1 MHFRADESLCRG
13 TQLWNQVR
21 FWSSSPPNM
30 SEWHIREFIHIYLT
44 DSLLSYIFVTLLQ
57 LCAWLSDNEG
67 RFKPRIM
74 DGDCS
79 GTATNK
85 ETLRA
90 YVQSEINTYLRV
102 PASTG
107 TSEVTWRKW
116 KCMIL
121 FVDTIFYILLFRV
134 GLSQLSCPPPHSQVR
149 QRGYLTPERLT
160 SCPGPFC
167 CVWTWRGVD
176 LEQRLLTSW
185 SHFCLRC
192 WTPWAES
199 APVST
204 CLCVR
209 VIRACSS
216 CSDCFSSEDHQVVSV
231 LERSKVCNNNTDSML

>member
-1 MHFRADESLCRG
+1 MTLDDVFSFLMHFRADESLCRG
-13 TQLWNQVR
+13 TQLWNQVQ

-116 KCMIL
+116 KCMIV

-134 GLSQLSCPPPHSQVR
+134 GLSQLSCPPTPRSDRGVTWL
-149 QRGYLTPERLT
+149 QRG
-160 SCPGPFC
+160 
-167 CVWTWRGVD
+167 W
-176 LEQRLLTSW
+176 
-185 SHFCLRC
+185 
-192 WTPWAES
+192 
-199 APVST
+199 
-204 CLCVR
+204 
-209 VIRACSS
+209 
-216 CSDCFSSEDHQVVSV
+216 QVVQVHSA
-231 LERSKVCNNNTDSML
+231 VCGHGEESIWSRGC